1 VAKLDSG
8 RIVVR
13 RKRVYGESS
22 HGGSWKIAYAD
33 FMTAMMAFFLVM
45 WLLMLVPTRDLK
57 IIAEYFR
64 MPLMTAISGGPNIDT
79 SESVIPGGQP
89 SIVPNTFPLPAPH
102 RSDGNED
109 EEDANRLENLQ
120 RELENLIEHNP
131 VLQQFRPQL
140 LLDMTP
146 DGLRIQI
153 LDQQNRPMFNTGSA
167 IVQTYMRDI
176 LRELAPALSSLPNP
190 ITVSGHTDAM
200 RYAAGDRQYSNWELS
215 ADRANAARRELV
227 AGGLVENKIKRIL
240 GLADTVNLV
249 KENPF
254 AAVNR
259 RISILVLNRRAER
272 RIDEQNAAGQ
282 DEAELPDQ
290 SGAPLLPGAAHEA
303 PTQPAADPAHP
314 ADTAPEAASGS
325 APGAGPDAAS
335 GNGSGAA
342 PGNGPGA
349 ASGNGPGTASRAVS
363 GSAAA
368 AVSGAASGAASGM
381 VSGAAPTGT
390 SGAAAGVPSEATPG
404 GAASGA
410 APGGTAGRAPGTGP
424 GAAPGGASGASAG
437 RAPGTGAAAG
447 SGTPSEAAPRSPAGA
462 GVPPAA
468 ASRSPSAPA
477 AGAAG
482 NAGAVRGPVSARD
495 ARTNHG

>member
-1 VAKLDSG
+1 MAKLDSG

-89 SIVPNTFPLPAPH
+89 SIVPNTFPLPASH
-102 RSDGNED
+102 QSDGDED
-109 EEDANRLENLQ
+109 QEDAMRLENLQ

-153 LDQQNRPMFNTGSA
+153 LDQQNRPMFATGSA

-176 LRELAPALSSLPNP
+176 LRELAPAVSRLPNS

-240 GLADTVNLV
+240 GLADTVNLI

-259 RISILVLNRRAER
+259 RISILVLNRQAER
-272 RIDEQNAAGQ
+272 RIDEQNAAGRDATQ
-282 DEAELPDQ
+282 LRERLGTPFEPD
-290 SGAPLLPGAAHEA
+290 APMADPG
-303 PTQPAADPAHP
+303 ADPAAP
-314 ADTAPEAASGS
+314 ADAAPQAPTDS
-325 APGAGPDAAS
+325 APP
-335 GNGSGAA
+335 
-342 PGNGPGA
+342 PF
-349 ASGNGPGTASRAVS
+349 
-363 GSAAA
+363 
-368 AVSGAASGAASGM
+368 
-381 VSGAAPTGT
+381 
-390 SGAAAGVPSEATPG
+390 
-404 GAASGA
+404 
-410 APGGTAGRAPGTGP
+410 
-424 GAAPGGASGASAG
+424 
-437 RAPGTGAAAG
+437 
-447 SGTPSEAAPRSPAGA
+447 PAGA
-462 GVPPAA
+462 TGEAPAVPAA
-468 ASRSPSAPA
+468 PPGPSAPLGGPTGPTQ
-477 AGAAG
+477 GAAVD
-482 NAGAVRGPVSARD
+482 AGVVRGPASAPR